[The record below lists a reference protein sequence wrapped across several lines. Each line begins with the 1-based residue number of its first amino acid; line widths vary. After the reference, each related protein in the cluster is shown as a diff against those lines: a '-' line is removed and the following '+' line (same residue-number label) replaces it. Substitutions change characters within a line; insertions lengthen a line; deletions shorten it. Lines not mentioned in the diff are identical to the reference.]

1 MGVGGVQKVGKG
13 VQYGLAS
20 LSVSGQAPNHN
31 SYDKSAKTRHKR
43 MSQRETNDVGLSLH
57 RYTLYMWLIALLN

>member
-1 MGVGGVQKVGKG
+1 MGGVQKVGKG

-31 SYDKSAKTRHKR
+31 SYDKSGETRYKE
-43 MSQRETNDVGLSLH
+43 MSQKIVTHKVRQKVL
-57 RYTLYMWLIALLN
+57 

>member
-1 MGVGGVQKVGKG
+1 MGGSAEGGKRGAIWVG
-13 VQYGLAS
+13 S
-20 LSVSGQAPNHN
+20 LSVTGQAPNHN

-43 MSQRETNDVGLSLH
+43 MSQRETNDVGLSLY